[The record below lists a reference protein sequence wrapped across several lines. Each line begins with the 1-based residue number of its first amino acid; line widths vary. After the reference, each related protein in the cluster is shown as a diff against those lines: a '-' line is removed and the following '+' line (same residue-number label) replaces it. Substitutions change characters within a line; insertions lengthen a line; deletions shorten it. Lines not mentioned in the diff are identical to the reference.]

1 MRLLLAGV
9 SSAAVAALVIM
20 PACAAAVP
28 PVTYTVMP
36 STLAPIDGDH
46 NKARDFGRAFC
57 GALTHF
63 KDPDGHSWGDCSK
76 YIEIAEPPQAQPA
89 FTTPYRFMLVGG
101 FGGNCLKDVRA
112 FGPSIAHLKDA
123 HQIAVEPFAVAPY
136 ASSEENGKSI
146 AKHIDEGWAADK
158 AHRYVLIGYDKGAA
172 DLLEALRV
180 LDAAPSKVAG
190 IVTIAG
196 IIGGVWL
203 PDDVRALMQ
212 PAHAWI
218 DPGCPANVQ
227 DGMGSLAREVRHSV
241 LRSSPLQVPGYSLVG
256 SSTLG
261 ETSTVLQPMW
271 RRLSVYAREQDG
283 ELVAWEAVVPDG
295 RYLGSMRADHWAIA
309 LPFDEASGE
318 AKGAKAARLYKGIDK
333 NRFPRDAMFEA
344 VVRFVS
350 GDLPTAEPAPRGQ
363 GVEGVTGRHGS

>member
-9 SSAAVAALVIM
+9 SSAAVAALVSM

-36 STLAPIDGDH
+36 SALTPVDGDH

-63 KDPDGHSWGDCSK
+63 KNPEGHSWGDCSK
-76 YIEIAEPPQAQPA
+76 YIEIAEPPQAQAPLTL
-89 FTTPYRFMLVGG
+89 TTPYRFMLVGG
-101 FGGNCLKDVRA
+101 FGGGCLKDVRT

-123 HQIAVEPFAVAPY
+123 HQIAVESFAVAPY

-146 AKHIDEGWAADK
+146 AKHIDEGFVADK
-158 AHRYVLIGYDKGAA
+158 THRYVLIGYDKGAA

-180 LDAAPSKVAG
+180 LEAAPSKVAG

-196 IIGGVWL
+196 IVGGVWL

-212 PAHAWI
+212 TEHAWL
-218 DPGCPANVQ
+218 DPGCPGNVP
-227 DGMGSLAREVRHSV
+227 DGMASLAREVRHSV
-241 LRSSPLQVPGYSLVG
+241 LRSSPLQVPGYSLVA
-256 SSTLG
+256 SSALG
-261 ETSTVLQPMW
+261 ETSSALQPMW
-271 RRLSVYAREQDG
+271 KRLSVYAREQDG
-283 ELVAWEAVVPDG
+283 ELVAWEGVLPG
-295 RYLGSMRADHWAIA
+295 GTYLGSMRADHWAIA
-309 LPFDEASGE
+309 LPFDEASVAAGT
-318 AKGAKAARLYKGIDK
+318 KAGRLYKGIDR

-350 GDLPTAEPAPRGQ
+350 GDIPAAEPAGAAD
-363 GVEGVTGRHGS
+363 GVTERHGS